1 MENDLFVSEELT
13 ISSRELEFAT
23 SRSGGPGGQNVQKTD
38 SRVTLRWNIATSQ
51 SIGEGIRARLLR
63 NLASRLVGEGEL
75 VLHVSSERS
84 QLRNKEI
91 AKERLITML
100 LSALHVAKPRRKTAP
115 SLGAKAR
122 RIDDKKHVSTIKK
135 MRTNRGTDE

>member
-1 MENDLFVSEELT
+1 MESDLFVSDELT
-13 ISSRELEFAT
+13 IDLRELEFAT

-38 SRVTLRWNIATSQ
+38 SRVTLRWNIAASQ
-51 SIGEGIRARLLR
+51 CVSEGIRARLLR
-63 NLASRLVGEGEL
+63 NLASRLVGDGEI

-91 AKERLITML
+91 AKERLVTVL
-100 LSALHVAKPRRKTAP
+100 LAALHVAKPRRKTAP

-135 MRTNRGTDE
+135 MRSSRGRDE

>member
-1 MENDLFVSEELT
+1 MENDLIVNDELT
-13 ISSRELEFAT
+13 ISERELEFAT

-38 SRVTLRWNIATSQ
+38 SRVTLRWNIAKSE
-51 SIGEGIRARLLR
+51 SVNEGIRARLLR

-75 VLHVSSERS
+75 LLHVSSERS

-91 AKERLITML
+91 AKERLVAVLQI
-100 LSALHVAKPRRKTAP
+100 ALHVAKRRRKSTP
-115 SLGAKAR
+115 SPGAKAR

-135 MRTNRGTDE
+135 MRSNRGRDE